1 MKKIYILVGIF
12 ILVVI
17 IVSVL
22 GSILVTGD
30 QEIKKEKDIL
40 LVQENQEKYFT
51 SYGYDIDN
59 PNIII
64 NPYGNSP
71 LTAIIMFETDDYV
84 AVDISIKSK
93 DGKSDINYSFEK
105 DKYHLIPI
113 YGLYANYNNTV
124 VLRAA
129 SDESIINIKTDGLP
143 SDFIID
149 NSIQKANN
157 FTFINTNYPYAI
169 DQSGEVRWFLNDHYY
184 GNITF
189 LDDSKIV
196 IGSNKLTED
205 GQAISLY
212 KMNFL
217 GKIYNE
223 YIPASPYYG
232 TSAIYDDNIL
242 ILSDKIYE
250 IDMQTGGVVKEYIKN
265 DGYDSLFVNDGKIIV
280 GKDSDYYQLDDEEL
294 IKIDYSFDIYINHNF
309 YNNTSNY
316 KLIKGCRFGTL
327 NETDMY
333 KENISLLG
341 YESNMPDDI
350 LIDMDVNRIRVIN
363 NSSSKEIYFI
373 LDKFLDKRIY
383 LVEDIKYIN
392 LTGLKGKYTVY
403 LKISD
408 DIYKTN
414 YYIEV

>member
-1 MKKIYILVGIF
+1 M
-12 ILVVI
+12 
-17 IVSVL
+17 
-22 GSILVTGD
+22 
-30 QEIKKEKDIL
+30 
-40 LVQENQEKYFT
+40 
-51 SYGYDIDN
+51 
-59 PNIII
+59 
-64 NPYGNSP
+64 
-71 LTAIIMFETDDYV
+71 
-84 AVDISIKSK
+84 
-93 DGKSDINYSFEK
+93 
-105 DKYHLIPI
+105 
-113 YGLYANYNNTV
+113 
-124 VLRAA
+124 
-129 SDESIINIKTDGLP
+129 
-143 SDFIID
+143 
-149 NSIQKANN
+149 
-157 FTFINTNYPYAI
+157 
-169 DQSGEVRWFLNDHYY
+169 
-184 GNITF
+184 
-189 LDDSKIV
+189 
-196 IGSNKLTED
+196 
-205 GQAISLY
+205 
-212 KMNFL
+212 

-232 TSAIYDDNIL
+232 TSAVYDDNIL